1 MLLDLLKGMN
11 IPQDEMEEIIAAA
24 KENPM
29 LAIGK
34 VQKYLT
40 PEMIQQMVQLM
51 QSNPDAMND
60 AMKQAGVK
68 EEDIAKIKEQFGK

>member
-11 IPQDEMEEIIAAA
+11 IPENEMEEIISAA
-24 KENPM
+24 KESPM

-34 VQKYLT
+34 IQKYLT
-40 PEMIQQMVQLM
+40 PEMMQQMVQLM

-60 AMKQAGVK
+60 AMKQAGVSD
-68 EEDIAKIKEQFGK
+68 EDISKIKDQFGK

>member
-11 IPQDEMEEIIAAA
+11 IPENEMEEIIAAA
-24 KENPM
+24 KESPM

-34 VQKYLT
+34 IQKYLT
-40 PEMIQQMVQLM
+40 PEMMQQMVQLM

-60 AMKQAGVK
+60 AMKQAGVS
-68 EEDIAKIKEQFGK
+68 DDDVSKIQDQFGK

>member
-11 IPQDEMEEIIAAA
+11 IPANEMEEIITIA

-34 VQKYLT
+34 IQKYLT
-40 PEMIQQMVQLM
+40 PEMMQQMVQLM
-51 QSNPDAMND
+51 QSNPEAMND
-60 AMKQAGVK
+60 AMKQAGVS
-68 EEDIAKIKEQFGK
+68 EEDASKIKAQFGQ

>member
-11 IPQDEMEEIIAAA
+11 IPENEMEEIIAAA
-24 KENPM
+24 KESPM

-34 VQKYLT
+34 IQKYLT
-40 PEMIQQMVQLM
+40 PEMMQQMVQLM

-60 AMKQAGVK
+60 AMKQAGVS
-68 EEDIAKIKEQFGK
+68 EDDVSKIQDQFGK